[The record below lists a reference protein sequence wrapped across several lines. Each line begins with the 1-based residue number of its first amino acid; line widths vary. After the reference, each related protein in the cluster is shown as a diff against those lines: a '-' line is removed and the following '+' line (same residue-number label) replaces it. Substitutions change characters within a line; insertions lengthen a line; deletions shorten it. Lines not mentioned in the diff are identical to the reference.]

1 MSAARRQVVDAIL
14 ADSVRTG
21 HRTGIYTMLYAAGI
35 LSLAGGQ
42 LVAAGIFA
50 LAGNRRASTNCASD
64 WCRWDLHVM
73 WELSKHAIDQKPSTS
88 LR

>member
-1 MSAARRQVVDAIL
+1 ML

-21 HRTGIYTMLYAAGI
+21 HRTAIYTMLYAAGI

-50 LAGNRRASTNCASD
+50 LAGNRHASTAPPTGVSGFCTSCA
-64 WCRWDLHVM
+64 CPVR
-73 WELSKHAIDQKPSTS
+73 TS
-88 LR
+88 AFSGTHWRGGCCCLLM